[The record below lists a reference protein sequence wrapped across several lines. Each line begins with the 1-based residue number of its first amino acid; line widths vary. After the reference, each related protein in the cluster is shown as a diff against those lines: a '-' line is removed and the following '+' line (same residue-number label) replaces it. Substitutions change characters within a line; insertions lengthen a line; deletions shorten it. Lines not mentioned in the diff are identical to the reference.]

1 MALPEIFKTQVITVD
16 AAHPDAGAIEEAASI
31 IRRGRLVAFPTETV
45 YGLGANARDS
55 MAVST
60 IFVAK
65 QRPSS
70 NPLIVHTSSTE
81 EAQALAARLKA
92 VLDLQEKKQQKH
104 KESKARAAA
113 ELEARQALID
123 KQV

>member
-70 NPLIVHTSSTE
+70 NPLIVHTSCLRFSCIRT
-81 EAQALAARLKA
+81 LLSVTRMFR
-92 VLDLQEKKQQKH
+92 
-104 KESKARAAA
+104 SSGF
-113 ELEARQALID
+113 
-123 KQV
+123 